1 MIEGKEF
8 DDMSWMGALTGGAI
22 GGMFGGPAGAVL
34 GAVIGHLVTK
44 ETAAGAAVSDSDREA
59 GGLRRVDVLVSGEVR
74 EGGRRRQPR
83 RRRVYP
89 PLHRYA
95 FAPTERDAVR
105 RIFESARSNSVSYRY
120 YVDRMAEAAADRSL
134 LQQFLGVLCEL
145 AMADG
150 NLDAAEKEMLRYA
163 ETRFGFTGYTE
174 AFFGRSGAAASGGSL
189 TAYYEVLGCT
199 ASATDQELKSAW
211 RKKCADFHPDKIQ
224 AKGLPPEFIEF
235 AKNEMQRINRAYDEL
250 RKARGFK

>member
-1 MIEGKEF
+1 
-8 DDMSWMGALTGGAI
+8 
-22 GGMFGGPAGAVL
+22 
-34 GAVIGHLVTK
+34 
-44 ETAAGAAVSDSDREA
+44 
-59 GGLRRVDVLVSGEVR
+59 
-74 EGGRRRQPR
+74 
-83 RRRVYP
+83 
-89 PLHRYA
+89 
-95 FAPTERDAVR
+95 
-105 RIFESARSNSVSYRY
+105 
-120 YVDRMAEAAADRSL
+120 
-134 LQQFLGVLCEL
+134 
-145 AMADG
+145 MADG